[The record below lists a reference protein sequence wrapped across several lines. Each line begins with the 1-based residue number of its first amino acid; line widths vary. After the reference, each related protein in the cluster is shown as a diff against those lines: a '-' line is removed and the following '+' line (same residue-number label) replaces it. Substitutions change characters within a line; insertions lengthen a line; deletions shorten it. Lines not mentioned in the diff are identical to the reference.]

1 MKRLVL
7 FLILFS
13 IFNLSNNQ
21 VKAIENKILFKIGNE
36 IITSIDLKNE
46 TKYLIATNLNIK
58 SLNKNQIIEI
68 AKNSLIKEKYKKI
81 ELLKYIKEILLEEE
95 AIDNIIRDLYLR
107 INLKDKDE
115 FKKHLNENEV
125 KYSYLINKLSLNVLW
140 NKLIFDKYS
149 SKIIINKDEIK
160 NQILST
166 QNHVKQF
173 RLSEIVFDINNKN
186 NLDNK
191 FAIIEKNIKEIGFE
205 STAVRFSISSSA
217 NQGGKI
223 GWISENSLNK
233 KLIAE
238 INRLNIGEYTKPI
251 IIPGGFIIIKLDNV
265 KKEKR
270 QIDLNKEIEKVIRFK
285 TNEQLDT
292 FSNIFLKKIMKDNQ
306 IEKI

>member
-292 FSNIFLKKIMKDNQ
+292 FSNIFLKKIMKDNEV
-306 IEKI
+306 EKI